1 MPAVFRILSPSGPG
15 GVLLEYGQ
23 PKLAGAVMSES
34 SRPRLGVVL
43 VNLGT
48 PDAPTPGAVRRY
60 LREFLSDTR
69 VIEVPRA
76 IWWIILNL
84 FILPFRPRRVA
95 EAYASIWRDGES
107 PMRTILLE
115 QCSRLARALAAAHPG
130 VDITVVPAMSY
141 GRPALGPA
149 MSALTAAGVE
159 RIVMLPL
166 FPQYS
171 ATSSAAGYDA
181 LCRWVLG
188 QRNLPA
194 ITVIKDYHLHPLYI
208 GALAA
213 SIREHRQAQG
223 GADKLLFSFHGI
235 PEAYERKGDPY
246 PSRCRATAA
255 AVATALGL
263 EEGSWLCSFQS
274 RFGRQPWVQ
283 PYTDVT
289 LEAWGKAGV
298 GSVQVICPAFSADC
312 LETLEEIAEENC
324 ETFLHA
330 GGKAYQYIP
339 ALNARDDHIELMRS
353 LVSPHLEAHLRT

>member
-1 MPAVFRILSPSGPG
+1 
-15 GVLLEYGQ
+15 
-23 PKLAGAVMSES
+23 MSDS

-76 IWWIILNL
+76 IWWVILNL

-95 EAYASIWRDGES
+95 RAYASIWQNGDS
-107 PMRTILLE
+107 PMRTLLRE
-115 QCSRLARALAAAHPG
+115 QCVRLSQALAAAHPG

-141 GRPALGPA
+141 GQPALGPA
-149 MSALTAAGVE
+149 LSALTAAGVE

-181 LCRWVLG
+181 LCRWMLR

-194 ITVIKDYHLHPLYI
+194 VTVIKDYHLHPLYI
-208 GALAA
+208 AALAA
-213 SIREHRQAQG
+213 SIREHRAQHG

-255 AVATALGL
+255 AVAAALEL

-289 LEAWGKAGV
+289 LEQWGKSGV
-298 GSVQVICPAFSADC
+298 RAVQVICPAFSADC
-312 LETLEEIAEENC
+312 LETLEEIAGENR
-324 ETFLHA
+324 ENFLHA
-330 GGKAYQYIP
+330 GGQAYQYIP
-339 ALNARDDHIELMRS
+339 ALNARDDHIGLMRA
-353 LVSPHLEAHLRT
+353 LVWPHLEAHLRS

>member
-1 MPAVFRILSPSGPG
+1 MP
-15 GVLLEYGQ
+15 
-23 PKLAGAVMSES
+23 ES
-34 SRPRLGVVL
+34 ARPRLGVVL

-48 PDAPTPGAVRRY
+48 PDAPTPAAVRRY

-69 VIEVPRA
+69 VIEVPRLL
-76 IWWIILNL
+76 WWFILNL

-95 EAYASIWRDGES
+95 AAYASIWRDGDS
-107 PMRTILLE
+107 PMRTILLA
-115 QCSRLARALAAAHPG
+115 QCRLLSERLATAYPQA
-130 VDITVVPAMSY
+130 DIRVVPAMSY
-141 GRPALGPA
+141 GQPA
-149 MSALTAAGVE
+149 MGAALSALVAGGVE
-159 RIVMLPL
+159 RLVVLPL

-181 LCRWVLG
+181 LCRWLLA

-194 ITVIKDYHLHPLYI
+194 VTVLKDYHLHPLYV

-213 SIREHRQAQG
+213 SIRDHRARHG
-223 GADKLLFSFHGI
+223 DADKLLFSFHGI

-255 AVATALGL
+255 AVAEALGL
-263 EEGSWLCSFQS
+263 AEGSWLCSFQS

-289 LEAWGKAGV
+289 LEQWGRAGV
-298 GSVQVICPAFSADC
+298 GSVQVVCPAFSADC
-312 LETLEEIAEENC
+312 LETLEEIAEENR

-339 ALNARDDHIELMRS
+339 ALNTRDDHIALLQA
-353 LVSPHLEAHLRT
+353 LVSPHLDAHLRG